1 MSSFWCVLHSFE
13 TDKHCRAHQLLKQ
26 GAINQEPFTRSNG
39 GQSVDQDTEQ
49 ELIQMQPTFY
59 IERSLGD
66 IWRHF
71 EADISA
77 DLKRK
82 IEHGR
87 TKMEKLSCKVFAL
100 VTVGSDGVEHV

>member
-1 MSSFWCVLHSFE
+1 MSSFWCVHSFE

-59 IERSLGD
+59 IGRRLGD
-66 IWRHF
+66 ILKLTYV
-71 EADISA
+71 SA

>member
-1 MSSFWCVLHSFE
+1 
-13 TDKHCRAHQLLKQ
+13 
-26 GAINQEPFTRSNG
+26 
-39 GQSVDQDTEQ
+39 
-49 ELIQMQPTFY
+49 MQPTFY

-66 IWRHF
+66 IRRHF

-87 TKMEKLSCKVFAL
+87 MKMEKRSFQVL
-100 VTVGSDGVEHV
+100 VLVMAGSDGVAK